1 MTSHQVSFDTV
12 PEEAR
17 SFHGQPAGLVT
28 RTLANVVDLI
38 VVAVLLAAVYLGVA
52 GVLFLRRGPSFSF
65 PIVSYPV
72 AFAVGFVAWI
82 VYMAVGWG
90 TNGRSYG
97 DQLLGLR
104 VCTVDDGELRATRAV
119 IRAVLCAIAPLLLV
133 WVALSKQQRSVQD
146 LLVGTHVV
154 YDWGGSRRARPS
166 SGDATGVGVD
176 VAATVADE
184 PDHGHAEPLPHVDG
198 ER

>member
-1 MTSHQVSFDTV
+1 MSTQHVSFDTV

-38 VVAVLLAAVYLGVA
+38 VVAALLAAGYLGVA
-52 GVLFLRRGPSFSF
+52 GVLFLRRGAAFSF
-65 PIVSYPV
+65 PIVSFRVGY
-72 AFAVGFVAWI
+72 AVGFTAWI

-90 TNGRSYG
+90 LNGRTYG

-104 VCTVDDGELRATRAV
+104 VRTIDGGEVRRV
-119 IRAVLCAIAPLLLV
+119 RAVLRAVVCAIAPLLLI
-133 WVALSKQQRSVQD
+133 WVAFSRQQRSVQD
-146 LLVGTHVV
+146 LIVGTHVV
-154 YDWGGSRRARPS
+154 YDWGGTRQTAG
-166 SGDATGVGVD
+166 SGDAVGVRVD
-176 VAATVADE
+176 VATTVAHE
-184 PDHGHAEPLPHVDG
+184 PDDGHAEPLPRVDG